1 MLSAGAAGPV
11 DLHFNIRGVQFHI
24 HRLHLRQHRHRGGA
38 GVDTAAGLR
47 LRHPLDP
54 VDAGFKLQP
63 GPGPVPFNNGR
74 AVLHAAKLRFVD
86 AGDLQLPAAALSVH
100 GIHPQKGMGKQGAFL
115 AAHAAPDLQDHVSA
129 VIRVPWQQED
139 RQLFLQLFQFFLG
152 FRQFVLSHFLH
163 FLVMEQLLRLPA
175 AAVRRLIGPVG
186 LHHRQQFLQF
196 PVYLTQ
202 LLCVAIHPGIA

>member
-1 MLSAGAAGPV
+1 M
-11 DLHFNIRGVQFHI
+11 
-24 HRLHLRQHRHRGGA
+24 
-38 GVDTAAGLR
+38 
-47 LRHPLDP
+47 
-54 VDAGFKLQP
+54 DAGFKLQP

-86 AGDLQLPAAALSVH
+86 AGDLQLPAVALSVH

-152 FRQFVLSHFLH
+152 FRQFGLGHFLH
-163 FLVMEQLLRLPA
+163 FRVMEQLLRLRAYQA
-175 AAVRRLIGPVG
+175 ADSRRLISPVG

-202 LLCVAIHPGIA
+202 LFRVAIHPGIAQLGFQILIPEVQIL

>member
-1 MLSAGAAGPV
+1 
-11 DLHFNIRGVQFHI
+11 
-24 HRLHLRQHRHRGGA
+24 
-38 GVDTAAGLR
+38 
-47 LRHPLDP
+47 
-54 VDAGFKLQP
+54 
-63 GPGPVPFNNGR
+63 
-74 AVLHAAKLRFVD
+74 
-86 AGDLQLPAAALSVH
+86 
-100 GIHPQKGMGKQGAFL
+100 MGKQGAFL

-152 FRQFVLSHFLH
+152 FGQFVLSHFLH
-163 FLVMEQLLRLPA
+163 FRVMEQLLRLPA
-175 AAVRRLIGPVG
+175 AAVRRLISPVG